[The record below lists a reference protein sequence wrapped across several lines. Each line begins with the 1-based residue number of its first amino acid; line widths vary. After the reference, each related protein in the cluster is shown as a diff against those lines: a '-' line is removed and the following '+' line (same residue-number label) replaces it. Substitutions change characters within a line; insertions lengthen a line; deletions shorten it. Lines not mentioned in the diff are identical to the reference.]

1 MTTPTTKTT
10 TKRGRGRPRKTETD
24 GLKLPSASKAKK
36 RTIKVADPK
45 PPAALPELPVN
56 PFVHEVLEVVSKQKT
71 KARKVEALQKYQH
84 DSLKV
89 IFVWNF
95 DETVI
100 SLLPEGDVPYGETQ
114 DQTVYN
120 GSLSDNLSREAAG
133 GESATGQDLD
143 GRNKTSLRREYTVL
157 YNFVKG
163 GNDSLTKARRE
174 MIFINLLQGL
184 HPKDAELL
192 ILVKDKKLSD
202 KYKIT
207 HDVVAEAY
215 PDIQWGGRS

>member
-10 TKRGRGRPRKTETD
+10 TKRGRGRPRKNATD
-24 GLKLPSASKAKK
+24 GPKLPAASKAKK

-71 KARKVEALQKYQH
+71 KARKIEALKKYEH

-100 SLLPEGDVPYGETQ
+100 SLLPEGDVPYGETE

-120 GSLSDNLSREAAG
+120 GSLSDNLAREAAG

-143 GRNKTSLRREYTVL
+143 GRNKTSLRREYTTL
-157 YNFVKG
+157 YNL
-163 GNDSLTKARRE
+163 SL
-174 MIFINLLQGL
+174 IHI
-184 HPKDAELL
+184 
-192 ILVKDKKLSD
+192 
-202 KYKIT
+202 
-207 HDVVAEAY
+207 
-215 PDIQWGGRS
+215 